1 MRSLDTKGR
10 LGLPIGLLR
19 FVGMGPGDRL
29 ALVAVGHRAARRLV
43 LVRATGLRMPT
54 SDADER

>member
-29 ALVAVGHRAARRLV
+29 ALVAVGCRAARRLV
-43 LVRATGLRMPT
+43 LVRASVLRIPT
-54 SDADER
+54 CVEDEH